1 MGLEILGY
9 KFTAPVTNPQA
20 RYFEPLSG
28 MEASRPGICPRFV
41 RRCLYVSAH
50 PDPLPARELPDT
62 APNSHALVRQM
73 RLRDLVLAQ
82 ILTVVGSSWVG
93 IAAGLGRAQLVAW
106 LISFALFYIPMAVA
120 VFYLNREMPLEGG
133 LYVWARRAFGEA
145 AGFMTAWN
153 IWTYGIV
160 VIALLLVQMPSEL
173 SYMLGP
179 RAAGLPENKPVV
191 FALLTVFLLLLAFT
205 ARRGLALGK
214 WIHNVSGAAILGAFA
229 LLIVAPLWAWTH
241 GVHLHY
247 APLAFHLPARDATS
261 LSLLGQ
267 TLFAAAGLEYIAI
280 MAGETHAANRD
291 IGRSVIIASP
301 VIFLMFVLG
310 TAAVLS
316 FHELHRDIAI
326 NYVAPIPQ
334 TLSLAF
340 GNSGTSAFIA
350 KLAILLLQIRILGA
364 ASFIFTGVVR
374 LPMAAGWDHLVPAWF
389 ARLHPRFRTPTNSI
403 GLTTAC
409 IAALLVLGSA
419 GVHASEA
426 FAVLNDTSSELY
438 ALAYLALFLIPLIG
452 TKALRLSLPRW
463 ISPIC
468 ALGVLT
474 TLFIL
479 VFNAYPFLDVASPGA
494 FAAKILGTTA
504 LLNVLGY
511 GFYRT
516 RS

>member
-1 MGLEILGY
+1 
-9 KFTAPVTNPQA
+9 
-20 RYFEPLSG
+20 
-28 MEASRPGICPRFV
+28 
-41 RRCLYVSAH
+41 
-50 PDPLPARELPDT
+50 
-62 APNSHALVRQM
+62 M
-73 RLRDLVLAQ
+73 RLRDLVFAQ

-93 IAAGLGRAQLVAW
+93 IAAGLGHAQLVAW

-120 VFYLNREMPLEGG
+120 VYYLNREMPLEGG

-173 SYMLGP
+173 SYMLAP
-179 RAAGLPENKPVV
+179 RAAGLPENKHAV
-191 FALLTVFLLLLAFT
+191 ALLLIVYLLLLALT

-214 WIHNVSGAAILGAFA
+214 WIHNVSSAAILGAFA
-229 LLIVAPLWAWTH
+229 LLIVAPLWAWFH
-241 GVHLHY
+241 GAHLHY

-267 TLFAAAGLEYIAI
+267 TLFAASGLEYIAI

-291 IGRSVIIASP
+291 IGRSVVIASP

-310 TAAVLS
+310 TASVLS
-316 FHELHRDIAI
+316 FHELHSNIAI

-340 GNSGTSAFIA
+340 GDSGGAALIG

-364 ASFIFTGVVR
+364 ASFIFAGVVR

-389 ARLHPRFRTPTNSI
+389 ARLHPRYRTPSNSI
-403 GLTTAC
+403 WLTTALV
-409 IAALLVLGSA
+409 AALLILGSA
-419 GVHASEA
+419 GVRAAEA

-438 ALAYLALFLIPLIG
+438 ALAYLSLFLIPLIG
-452 TKALRLSLPRW
+452 TKALRMRLPRW
-463 ISPIC
+463 ISLVC
-468 ALGVLT
+468 AVGFLT
-474 TLFIL
+474 TIFVLI
-479 VFNAYPFLDVASPGA
+479 FNAYPFLDVASPGL
-494 FAAKILGTTA
+494 FALKILGTTL

-511 GFYRT
+511 AFFLIKT
-516 RS
+516 RGRIGL